1 VSRTARRID
10 VRGVVQGVGFRP
22 FVYGLARR
30 WGLTGWVCNT
40 SSQVEIWAE
49 GPAGFVEDFYGALES
64 EAPPLARIE
73 SITWREV
80 LPCDHSQFQ
89 IRESVKE
96 ESSYQ
101 LISPDI
107 ATCQACLR
115 ELSDPRDRRY
125 RYPFTNCTNCG
136 PRFTI
141 IEDIPYD
148 RARTTMRDFQMCPQ
162 CQAEYDD
169 PSDRRFHAQ
178 PNACPTCGP
187 RLQLADGQGD
197 EIYCDDVISEA
208 VGMLLDG
215 KSLAI
220 KGLGGFHLA
229 CDGTNARAVRVLRD
243 RKRRPSKP
251 LAVMMPDMEMVLAH
265 CQVTPEADSL
275 LRSPQSPIVLLPWQA
290 SSTVAR
296 EVAPGLG
303 HLGVMLPCTPLH
315 HILLREMGRPLVMTS
330 GNLSEEPIAKDNPE
344 ALERLGSLADA
355 FILHDRAIYA
365 RYDDSVLFV
374 PRVDDEPF
382 PQPIRRSRG
391 YAPFPVRL
399 SFPVS
404 PILAVGAELKST
416 FCLARDRYAFVSPH
430 IGDLE
435 NVETLEHFESSVEL
449 YKRLF
454 RLEPQVVTHD
464 LHPDYL
470 STRYAMEV
478 HGVRLVPVQHHHAH
492 IMSVL
497 LDNGW
502 HPQEGAVL
510 GVAMDGT
517 GYGQDGHIWGGEFM
531 KVDSRGFQRLGHLEY
546 LPMPGGDT
554 AIRKPYRLAIG
565 YTYALLG
572 RDPIDSLQPGDF
584 TPEELELILA
594 QVDRG
599 LNAPLTS
606 SCGRLFDAVSALL
619 GVRREIS
626 YEAQAAVELEAI
638 STAGRPATESYPFP
652 LEECG
657 QGWVIR
663 LRDMWEGLL
672 ADQVREHPVADLGMR
687 FHQTVIQMLVA
698 GCLRAAGE
706 TGLRRVALSGGCFQ
720 NRLLLEGA
728 IGELRQAGFEVML
741 HRQVPTNDGGI
752 ALGQVGVAH
761 IVSQAENEPYQRE
774 SHVLSGTRSN

>member
-1 VSRTARRID
+1 MNRIARRID

-40 SSQVEIWAE
+40 SGQVEIWAE
-49 GPAGFVEDFYGALES
+49 GSADAVEGFRRALKA
-64 EAPPLARIE
+64 EAPPLTRIE
-73 SITWREV
+73 EIAGREV
-80 LPCDHSQFQ
+80 PPRGHSKFR
-89 IRESVKE
+89 IRASVKRE
-96 ESSYQ
+96 GSYQ

-107 ATCQACLR
+107 ATCEACLR
-115 ELSDPRDRRY
+115 ELLDPQDRRY
-125 RYPFTNCTNCG
+125 RYPFINCTNCG

-178 PNACPTCGP
+178 PNACPICGP
-187 RLQLADGQGD
+187 RLQLTDGEGN
-197 EIYCDDVISEA
+197 EIACRDIISEA
-208 VGMLLDG
+208 TTLLLEG
-215 KSLAI
+215 KILAI

-229 CDGTNARAVRVLRD
+229 CDGTNARAVQALRE
-243 RKRRPSKP
+243 RKRRPAKP
-251 LAVMMPDMEMVLAH
+251 LAVMMPSIKMVRAL
-265 CQVTPEADSL
+265 CQVSPEEEAL
-275 LRSPQSPIVLLPWQA
+275 LSSPESPIVLLPWRA
-290 SSTVAR
+290 ASTVTR
-296 EVAPGLG
+296 EMAPGLRC
-303 HLGVMLPCTPLH
+303 LGVMLPYTPLH
-315 HILLREMGRPLVMTS
+315 HVLLREIGRPLVMTS
-330 GNLSEEPIAKDNPE
+330 GNLSEEPIAKDNRE
-344 ALERLGSLADA
+344 ALDRLGALADA
-355 FILHDRAIYA
+355 FVLHNRAIYA
-365 RYDDSVLFV
+365 RYDDSVWFV
-374 PRVDDEPF
+374 PGVDGESF

-391 YAPFPVRL
+391 YAPFPVQL
-399 SFPVS
+399 SFPVDS
-404 PILAVGAELKST
+404 ILAVGAELKSA
-416 FCLARDRYAFVSPH
+416 FCLTRDRYAFLSPH

-435 NVETLEHFESSVEL
+435 NVETLEHFEASVEL
-449 YKRLF
+449 YRRLF
-454 RLEPQVVTHD
+454 RLEPQVVAHD

-470 STRYAMEV
+470 STRYAMGMP
-478 HGVRLVPVQHHHAH
+478 GVRRVPVQHHHAH

-502 HPQEGAVL
+502 RPEDGSIL

-517 GYGQDGHIWGGEFM
+517 GYGTDGHIWGGEFM
-531 KVDSRGFQRLGHLEY
+531 VVDSRGFQRLGHLEY
-546 LPMPGGDT
+546 LPMPGGDS
-554 AIRKPYRLAIG
+554 AIRKPYRLALG

-572 RDPIDSLQPGDF
+572 GIPIEALRPDDVAQ
-584 TPEELELILA
+584 EEIEVMQR
-594 QVDRG
+594 QVDQG

-638 STAGRPATESYPFP
+638 SSGGREADEGYPFR
-652 LEECG
+652 LEEYG
-657 QGWVIR
+657 EGWVIR
-663 LRDMWEGLL
+663 LRDLWEGLL
-672 ADQVREHPVADLGMR
+672 ADLSQERPVADVGMR

-698 GCLRAAGE
+698 GCRRAAGE
-706 TGLRRVALSGGCFQ
+706 AGLRRVALSGGCFQ

-728 IGELRQAGFEVML
+728 IRELRRAGLEVMI

-761 IVSQAENEPYQRE
+761 FAGGAESEPYQRKC
-774 SHVLSGTRSN
+774 HVFSGARSD